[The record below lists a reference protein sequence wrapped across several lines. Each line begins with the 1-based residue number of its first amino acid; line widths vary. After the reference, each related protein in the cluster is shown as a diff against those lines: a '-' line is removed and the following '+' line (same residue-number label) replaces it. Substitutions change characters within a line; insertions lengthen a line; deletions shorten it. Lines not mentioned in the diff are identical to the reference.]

1 MTLTYQIIKTLEC
14 LALPLLSLG
23 FVSRTPPVFVTRT
36 TLYTVLYML
45 HRTYTHLESQDACE
59 NLVY

>member
-1 MTLTYQIIKTLEC
+1 MKTLEC
-14 LALPLLSLG
+14 LALPLMKLG
-23 FVSRTPPVFVTRT
+23 FMSRTPPVFVTRT
-36 TLYTVLYML
+36 TLYTVLYLL